1 MDEFGLG
8 GDDDDDDS
16 DYEFGGADE
25 ALYDSAV
32 DDIDELKF
40 LRDTIGQIQAQDPQ
54 RAAMMMQGIAKQDQ
68 RTKFEA
74 IMVGVDALISKEADV
89 TAKIKEMEK
98 NKNK

>member
-32 DDIDELKF
+32 DDIDEF
-40 LRDTIGQIQAQDPQ
+40 
-54 RAAMMMQGIAKQDQ
+54 RAASALNANSSLLVRNGESDLKKSYKEKGV
-68 RTKFEA
+68 RTPSR
-74 IMVGVDALISKEADV
+74 IVV
-89 TAKIKEMEK
+89 T
-98 NKNK
+98 